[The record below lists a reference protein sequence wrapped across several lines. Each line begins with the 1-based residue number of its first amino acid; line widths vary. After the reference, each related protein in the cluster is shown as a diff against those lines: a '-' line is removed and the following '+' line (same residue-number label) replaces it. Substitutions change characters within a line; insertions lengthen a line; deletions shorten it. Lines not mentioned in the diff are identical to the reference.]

1 MTCLVN
7 KQAALQSDK
16 LAELVKEKNIL
27 LLRADA
33 TKQDYNVMRALEYYG
48 RASVPL
54 YVYYDGKSDDYLIL
68 PQILTSS
75 ILKEYLQ

>member
-1 MTCLVN
+1 MVN
-7 KQAALQSDK
+7 KQAALQSDD
-16 LAELVKEKNIL
+16 LAKIVKEKNIL

-33 TKQDYNVMRALEYYG
+33 TNKNEKISQALASYD
-48 RASVPL
+48 RVSVPL

-68 PQILTSS
+68 PQILTPA